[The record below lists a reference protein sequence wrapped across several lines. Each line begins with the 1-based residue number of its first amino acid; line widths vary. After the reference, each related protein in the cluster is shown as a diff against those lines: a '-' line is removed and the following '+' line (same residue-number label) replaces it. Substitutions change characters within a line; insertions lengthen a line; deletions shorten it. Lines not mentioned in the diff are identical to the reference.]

1 MKDGLE
7 IGLPHRQTWT
17 ITPDMGVG
25 HFGEGVPSVLSS
37 PTMIALMERTC
48 IELLKPYMS
57 DGEET
62 VGFHVDV
69 KHLAPTRIGQA
80 VTVTATLQEVKEKRF
95 RFAVEAV
102 NDQGLK
108 IGEGFHRRAL
118 IDVKQFTGT

>member
-7 IGLPHRQTWT
+7 TGLTHKETWT
-17 ITPDMGVG
+17 VTPDMGVG
-25 HFGEGVPSVLSS
+25 HFGEGAPSVLSS

-48 IELLKPYMS
+48 IELLKPYMG
-57 DGEET
+57 DGEQT

-102 NDQGLK
+102 NDQGVR

-118 IDVKQFTGT
+118 INIKQFTDT